1 MKNIFCFTLVLL
13 IPFLAASQENEY
25 KEIVADD
32 APQNELKINLL
43 EILIMPAIGIT
54 YERFINQH
62 SSFGA
67 YGFINFDL
75 DEEYRYEKFELAPF
89 YRIYLNSKKTAANKG
104 LYTEIFTGF
113 NIGETFYFD
122 YQDSDY
128 YGEGDYIF
136 QEYFGISLGVDLGYK
151 FVNYNN
157 FSFEVFAG
165 AGRYLNEQYIRAYPR
180 VGLSV
185 GKRF

>member
-1 MKNIFCFTLVLL
+1 MIKNIFSFTLVLL
-13 IPFLAASQENEY
+13 IPFLAVSQENEY
-25 KEIVADD
+25 KEIVADN

-67 YGFINFDL
+67 YGFISFDI
-75 DEEYRYEKFELAPF
+75 DEEYLYEKFELAPF

-113 NIGETFYFD
+113 NIGETFYF
-122 YQDSDY
+122 
-128 YGEGDYIF
+128 
-136 QEYFGISLGVDLGYK
+136 
-151 FVNYNN
+151 
-157 FSFEVFAG
+157 
-165 AGRYLNEQYIRAYPR
+165 
-180 VGLSV
+180 
-185 GKRF
+185 

>member
-13 IPFLAASQENEY
+13 IPFLAVSQENEY
-25 KEIVADD
+25 KEIVADN

-43 EILIMPAIGIT
+43 EILIMPAIGLN

-62 SSFGA
+62 SGFGA

-113 NIGETFYFD
+113 NIGETFYF
-122 YQDSDY
+122 
-128 YGEGDYIF
+128 
-136 QEYFGISLGVDLGYK
+136 
-151 FVNYNN
+151 
-157 FSFEVFAG
+157 
-165 AGRYLNEQYIRAYPR
+165 
-180 VGLSV
+180 
-185 GKRF
+185 